1 MRKRNRARSSS
12 LFLLELIIAILFF
25 SVASAVCVQFF
36 VKSHTM
42 SGQAQEMNFA
52 ANECSSVAEIVQA
65 SESEKE
71 IVSQVRSIYPD
82 VVVNTKGESTI
93 LNIFFDDSFNA
104 ASSSEAD
111 TAYMI
116 SADFANENGLID
128 CHISA
133 EKLKTAQSSGNI
145 YELEVKHNAQK

>member
-42 SGQAQEMNFA
+42 SGQAQAMNFA
-52 ANECSSVAEIVQA
+52 TNECSSIAEIVQA
-65 SESEKE
+65 SPSDSDIISNVKN
-71 IVSQVRSIYPD
+71 IYHD
-82 VVVNTKGESTI
+82 VEVNTKGENTT
-93 LNIFFDDSFNA
+93 LVIFFDDNFVESG
-104 ASSSEAD
+104 SSGQNH
-111 TAYMI
+111 AYRI
-116 SADFANENGLID
+116 SADLANENGLID

-133 EKLKTAQSSGNI
+133 DKVKADTVVGKI